1 MGLNQIAADMYE
13 AINHESKSFA
23 DPMKTQFYE
32 GFEVNI
38 KTVEKLVN
46 LVKKYQNELH
56 YKNKAFSKINK
67 LFSNYSKFLNN
78 IDIDNCNVDFNDIM
92 LEHWKYGI
100 NMLKEFQ
107 NIMSEMFKDIEN
119 E

>member
-1 MGLNQIAADMYE
+1 MGINQIAADMYE
-13 AINHESKSFA
+13 AIHHESKSFA

-56 YKNKAFSKINK
+56 YKNEAFSKLIK
-67 LFSNYSKFLNN
+67 LFTEYSKFLNN
-78 IDIDNCNVDFNDIM
+78 VDIDNCNVNSNDIM
-92 LEHWKYGI
+92 FKHWKYGI
-100 NMLKEFQ
+100 DLCKQVHEIIDKMLK
-107 NIMSEMFKDIEN
+107 DVEN